1 MCKKRQCAAAEKIE
15 KLKALPKSLHT
26 VTRRITFAISK
37 KETQI
42 FYIMENYQ
50 ENKFKVRAYGRT
62 ELAHIYSPT
71 IKPESAYRRQ

>member
-26 VTRRITFAISK
+26 VTRHITFAISK

-50 ENKFKVRAYGRT
+50 ENKFTPYEVRLIVEHLG
-62 ELAHIYSPT
+62 EP
-71 IKPESAYRRQ
+71 